1 MKKGTFLDKL
11 KLDGTSYML
20 KLEFISFKITVECSL
35 HNSMIEGHRQSLMP
49 FLIALS
55 NASHAMHQ
63 SKLTSYLIYVLFV
76 ARSASE
82 FMCLKMLFFFP
93 DKTEQIPYGFISTIH
108 VYMKSILW
116 MYPGCSVYAQYYQIY
131 FFQSPFHSSS
141 CSSLLHPPWPP
152 APNAIKSSWMYSDFS
167 ASIARVLS
175 QIKNELMPRVRT
187 WQQINFSS
195 KSEIKFSRR

>member
-1 MKKGTFLDKL
+1 MTLRVLRIASSYSIQNRNRKL
-11 KLDGTSYML
+11 TAQL
-20 KLEFISFKITVECSL
+20 
-35 HNSMIEGHRQSLMP
+35 EGHRQSLMP

-82 FMCLKMLFFFP
+82 FMCSEMLFFFP

-116 MYPGCSVYAQYYQIY
+116 MYPGWMLSVCAILSDI
-131 FFQSPFHSSS
+131 FFPISVLFFFLFFPLSPP
-141 CSSLLHPPWPP
+141 L
-152 APNAIKSSWMYSDFS
+152 A
-167 ASIARVLS
+167 ARTECN
-175 QIKNELMPRVRT
+175 KKLMNV
-187 WQQINFSS
+187 
-195 KSEIKFSRR
+195 